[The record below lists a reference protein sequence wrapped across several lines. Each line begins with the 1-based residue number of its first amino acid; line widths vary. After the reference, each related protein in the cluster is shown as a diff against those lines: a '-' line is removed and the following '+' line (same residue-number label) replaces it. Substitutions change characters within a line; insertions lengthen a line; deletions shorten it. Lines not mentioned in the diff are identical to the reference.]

1 MTVQTELL
9 YKILSKLEKIEER
22 LEFLYGM
29 ERYEQQRKVS
39 RDKVARKIF
48 ENGFKLHYTKGKNI

>member
-29 ERYEQQRKVS
+29 ERYEQQRKVY
-39 RDKVARKIF
+39 RDKIARKVF
-48 ENGFKLHYTKGKNI
+48 DNGFKLTFAKGKKI